1 MIAMKDRKTSDV
13 KVSNSSATTS
23 GAGGALT
30 RRKLMGASVLGAGLL
45 GASASPL
52 GAQPKN
58 SAQNHGV
65 GRVID
70 SHIHLWVV
78 PRSAPPM
85 SDFSIFPELLGV
97 PVPYMN
103 RNRLMADYDAR
114 VGGPKVDKVVLI
126 EASVRVTPDKIIQS
140 NVWMLQE
147 AAAAGKIL

>member
-1 MIAMKDRKTSDV
+1 MKDRKTSDV
-13 KVSNSSATTS
+13 EVSNSSATTS

-85 SDFSIFPELLGV
+85 SDFSIFPSELGV
-97 PVPYMN
+97 SVPYMDID
-103 RNRLMADYDAR
+103 RLMPDYDAR

-126 EASVRVTPDKIIQS
+126 EASVGVRFCRCRAIWT
-140 NVWMLQE
+140 
-147 AAAAGKIL
+147 